1 MNCVKSAKSYLYLNN
16 LRNLSELRDGIEPA
30 SAIAAAY
37 GNNEQPVLHVHTRRE
52 CSGDTGRHHDEAEI
66 AKDWDPAEYRKLQY
80 ETAKLRKILE
90 DQSKVFQGALDKLQ
104 AEAVAL
110 DAEIALYNRR
120 KPRIR
125 RKAFFRDDE
134 E

>member
-1 MNCVKSAKSYLYLNN
+1 MHKRA
-16 LRNLSELRDGIEPA
+16 
-30 SAIAAAY
+30 
-37 GNNEQPVLHVHTRRE
+37 GNAQATQAVVTKN
-52 CSGDTGRHHDEAEI
+52 EAEI
-66 AKDWDPAEYRKLQY
+66 AKDWDPAVYRKLQY
-80 ETAKLRKILE
+80 ETANLRKILK
-90 DQSKVFQGALDKLQ
+90 DQSKVFQGALDKLE

-125 RKAFFRDDE
+125 REIEAFFRDHE